1 MRRFLWALLPLV
13 AAPLAAQ
20 PDPALAGARTDCG
33 PRNGSW
39 PINWSAP
46 FQVGNVASG
55 QARYGP
61 CYGGGPR
68 CSDLGGACIETEAER
83 QEAIK
88 ILLALTAGR
97 CDPPRG
103 TMFPSDQT
111 LHDWTLS
118 ILGMEKLRKKYRDMG
133 CQDQPPPSPTTCPAG
148 QECRGPCPACP
159 PAPTCGPIA
168 AEAVR
173 PPAMQ
178 ALLVWDI
185 RTAPPTMR
193 RAQWLG
199 SVYLLQGGAELAA
212 DKVSHWMLVPEVK

>member
-1 MRRFLWALLPLV
+1 MKRLLGALLLL

-20 PDPALAGARTDCG
+20 PDPVLSGARTDCG

-46 FQVGNVASG
+46 FQVGNVDSG
-55 QARYGP
+55 RARYGP

-88 ILLALTAGR
+88 MLLALTAGR

-118 ILGMEKLRKKYRDMG
+118 VLGMEKLRKRYRDLG
-133 CQDQPPPSPTTCPAG
+133 CKEEPPPQSAACPAG

-159 PAPTCGPIA
+159 PAPACGPIA
-168 AEAVR
+168 SGTSL
-173 PPAMQ
+173 PPTGQ
-178 ALLVWDI
+178 ALLVWDA

-193 RAQWLG
+193 RAVWLG
-199 SVYLLQGGAELAA
+199 NVYLLQSGAELAPE
-212 DKVSHWMLVPEVK
+212 KVSHWMPEPRP